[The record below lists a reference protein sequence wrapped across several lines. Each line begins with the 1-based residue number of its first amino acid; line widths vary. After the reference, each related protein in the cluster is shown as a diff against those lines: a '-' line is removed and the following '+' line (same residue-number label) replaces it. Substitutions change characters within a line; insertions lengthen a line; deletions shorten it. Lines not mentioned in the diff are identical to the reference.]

1 MRYIDLRDWNYKNY
15 LFVWSSKIFV
25 GETQGQILMI
35 VSICGNYF
43 EYCSVTFVKILPSD
57 VPPLEDMSE
66 LINQVNNLRENVTA
80 KPSID
85 QSVTANTQPKKKT
98 VSSAQVVFYKILF
111 NPSISMSDQERFLFT
126 TSIQYQTPIDKNK
139 ERYQLGDY

>member
-15 LFVWSSKIFV
+15 LFVWSSKIFD
-25 GETQGQILMI
+25 GEIQGQVHMI

-66 LINQVNNLRENVTA
+66 LINQVNNLRENVAA
-80 KPSID
+80 KPSCD
-85 QSVTANTQPKKKT
+85 QSVTENTQPKKKT
-98 VSSAQVVFYKILF
+98 VSSAQVVF
-111 NPSISMSDQERFLFT
+111 
-126 TSIQYQTPIDKNK
+126 
-139 ERYQLGDY
+139 